1 MLDDL
6 TKLKIVHAFDQGKSV
21 TEVAKQCKTSRR
33 AARRWRDR
41 FADTGKLA
49 PLKRTGRKPCM
60 SPEAAAQSL
69 GMLLGGEYA
78 GTQQVANELHRQ
90 GVTTGSKPVN
100 RTSLVRHAQKAA
112 AKQGKRIRA
121 VRSKPVKQLTPDTMA
136 KRLAFCKANKRTN
149 WRRVCFSDR
158 VKFTLDYIGEV
169 VHRVAWVEEG
179 QQRTAHKV
187 NRGSVYNLYSVL
199 TPYGLVDPYTVAG
212 TTGEKFEYLNQ
223 QGKKCSNITQNQYH
237 DAVKHMLSKANQKMV
252 PHGKTP
258 FKFQQDNDPT
268 HKKPA
273 AKQLLDWNRAHPTQ
287 TSSLL
292 EKWPPN
298 SPDLSPIENVWGI
311 VKAKVLAKGCKN
323 FLEFKEAV
331 QHALKNI
338 PQSTID
344 NLYDSMPGRI
354 EACIANQGG
363 KIRK

>member
-6 TKLKIVHAFDQGKSV
+6 TKLQIVHAFDQGKSV
-21 TEVAKQCKTSRR
+21 TEVAIQCKISRR

-41 FADTGKLA
+41 YADTGKLA
-49 PLKRTGRKPCM
+49 SLKRTGRKPCM
-60 SPEAAAQSL
+60 SPETAAKAL
-69 GMLLGGEYA
+69 DMLLGGKYT
-78 GTQQVANELHRQ
+78 GTQQVANELHQQ
-90 GVTTGSKPVN
+90 GLTACKKPVH
-100 RTSLVRHAQKAA
+100 RTSLVRHAKKAA
-112 AKQGKRIRA
+112 TKQGKRIRA

-158 VKFTLDYIGEV
+158 VKFTMDYIGEV

-187 NRGSVYNLYSVL
+187 NKGSVYNLYSVL
-199 TPYGLVDPYTVAG
+199 TPYGLVEPHTVAG
-212 TTGEKFEYLNQ
+212 TTGEKFQYLNQ
-223 QGKKCSNITQNQYH
+223 QGDKCSNITQQQYH
-237 DAVKHMLSKANQKMV
+237 DVLKDLLCKANQKMV

-258 FKFQQDNDPT
+258 FQFQQDNDPT

-273 AKQLLDWNRAHPTQ
+273 AKQLLDWNKAHPTQ
-287 TSSLL
+287 TISLL
-292 EKWPPN
+292 KNWPPN

-311 VKAKVLAKGCKN
+311 VKAKVLAKGCKT
-323 FLEFKEAV
+323 FPEFKQAV
-331 QHALKNI
+331 QNALKNI

-344 NLYDSMPGRI
+344 KLYASMPSRI
-354 EACIANQGG
+354 AACIAKEGG